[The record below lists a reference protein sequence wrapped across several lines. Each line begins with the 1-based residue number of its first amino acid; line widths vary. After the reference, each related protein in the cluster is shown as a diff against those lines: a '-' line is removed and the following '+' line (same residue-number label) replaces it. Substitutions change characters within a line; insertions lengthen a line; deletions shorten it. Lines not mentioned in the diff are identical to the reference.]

1 MRRTVAVTG
10 RALIQRI
17 NRALV
22 EEGRMLRKTR
32 GSRALQDLGEYYVLN
47 VDRNWVIETDVDLE
61 AFGRK
66 LGCLEAYERLG

>member
-1 MRRTVAVTG
+1 MRRMVAVTA
-10 RALIQRI
+10 RALTQRI
-17 NRALV
+17 NRALG

-47 VDRNWVIETDVDLE
+47 VDRNWVIQTDVDLE
-61 AFGRK
+61 GFGRE